1 MKILVFGGSGFLG
14 SHVCDNLIL
23 KKYKVTNFDKKKNIW
38 SKPNLQF
45 IEGDISE
52 IEKIKKII
60 HNFDIVFNFAAL
72 SNLNQAL
79 KRPMEAIKTN
89 LINHID
95 ILLACKNAKIKK
107 YIFASTLYVG
117 GNYGGFYRCSKLA
130 AEEFLKEFS
139 RVYNTN
145 FCILRYGTLYGPRS
159 DKTNGIYDI
168 LSNAIRNKKI
178 IYSGNKESQREYIHV
193 VDAAK
198 ATVDVLNNE
207 FNKKT
212 IIITGRETTKVS
224 DLLEII
230 REILNIKTKVK
241 YRKKNYLKS
250 KTHYVMSPYSIDNY
264 IEKYSK
270 DINIDL
276 GQGLKNLIEDIN
288 ANK

>member
-1 MKILVFGGSGFLG
+1 
-14 SHVCDNLIL
+14 
-23 KKYKVTNFDKKKNIW
+23 
-38 SKPNLQF
+38 
-45 IEGDISE
+45 
-52 IEKIKKII
+52 
-60 HNFDIVFNFAAL
+60 
-72 SNLNQAL
+72 
-79 KRPMEAIKTN
+79 
-89 LINHID
+89 
-95 ILLACKNAKIKK
+95 
-107 YIFASTLYVG
+107 VG